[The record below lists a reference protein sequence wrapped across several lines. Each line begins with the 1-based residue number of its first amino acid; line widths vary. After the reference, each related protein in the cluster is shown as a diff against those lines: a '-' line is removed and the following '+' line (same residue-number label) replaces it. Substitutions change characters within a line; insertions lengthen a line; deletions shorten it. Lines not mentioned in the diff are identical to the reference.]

1 MKVAKIWSQCAQTRR
16 EKAPRAATLVAEK
29 HTLLIKLTFGDC
41 AQSFLNLYGLLLK
54 FCKVR
59 FLPFVPVFTLSIKD

>member
-1 MKVAKIWSQCAQTRR
+1 MEVAKIWSQCAQTRR

-41 AQSFLNLYGLLLK
+41 AHSFLKYIRITLK
-54 FCKVR
+54 I
-59 FLPFVPVFTLSIKD
+59 L